1 MMQSMPVR
9 SGDDFHEFDHDCIQ
23 IATENDEIVK
33 MGNNKMTVTEA
44 WNDIMG
50 DDQSSMQRSQDQ

>member
-1 MMQSMPVR
+1 MPVR

-50 DDQSSMQRSQDQ
+50 DD